1 MRSFSKEMIK
11 LDITNIDDDEADDN
25 DVVDNNRI
33 LLKKYSYEKHC

>member
-25 DVVDNNRI
+25 DVVDYKRI